1 MLQAIKRVV
10 FWTYERG
17 SWQYDILCI
26 VILCFIFLTPKA
38 VFDGSAFPDNEG
50 NKIPPGQQEER
61 IEEKQ
66 ASTGLSTDG
75 SEDDSE
81 EDGSVPDSR

>member
-10 FWTYERG
+10 FWTYARG

-38 VFDGSAFPDNEG
+38 VFDGSAFPDGEG
-50 NKIPPGQQEER
+50 NNSPGQQEER

-66 ASTGLSTDG
+66 AATGLSTVG
-75 SEDDSE
+75 SEDDSK
-81 EDGSVPDSR
+81 EDGSTPDSR